1 MCVRTQERG
10 EREGGEAQ
18 REKLTF
24 AMTFISD
31 GNGATRAAGG
41 KSQVAG
47 TLVGVS
53 VGSAD
58 GAYADDLVRECLR
71 APAGAPHTM
80 RT

>member
-1 MCVRTQERG
+1 MCARMRER
-10 EREGGEAQ
+10 EREGGG
-18 REKLTF
+18 LTF
-24 AMTFISD
+24 TVTLISD

-41 KSQVAG
+41 ESQVAG

-58 GAYADDLVRECLR
+58 GTCAGDLVRECLG

-80 RT
+80 RA